1 MSTPTDTGEPEIGE
15 NSTLPVTINSISFIG
30 GRNTRRTFLD
40 RLFNP
45 LLSTNRDHPYTLAE
59 ALNKVSSTVTKLRRF
74 EIFHEPISTFIGRPD
89 PTNPT
94 STPSDIDIYIH
105 ARERG
110 RILVKSG
117 TDVGNVEGS
126 AYANVK
132 LRNLFGG
139 AESLD
144 LYASMG
150 TRTRSAYQ
158 AIFDTPI
165 LSDPDR
171 RVTVDA
177 LSSTTSKFWASHEEV
192 LNGGGIKYSWA
203 TDSGT
208 RHKLGYTG
216 VWRQITGLASNASP
230 IVRNDAG
237 DSVKSSITH
246 EWISDARNH
255 PFLPTSG
262 YLLKTVSE
270 IAGWGPLQGD
280 VAFWKSEMETSGALA
295 VPIPGVRGDSGVS
308 LTGSLRA
315 GFLCPLPVGFGSK
328 SEPSRLND
336 RFQLG
341 GPTDVRGFATSGLGP
356 HDGQDAVGGDIYA
369 AAATNLL
376 VPFPRVG
383 KDSPLRLQVFAN
395 AGRLLALKDRKGKGQ
410 VENNKDAQKD
420 FYGTLAQLGD
430 GVPSLSAGVGVVYAH
445 PVARFELNFGL
456 PLVVRKGE
464 VGRKGL
470 QFGVGISFM

>member
-1 MSTPTDTGEPEIGE
+1 MGELIGT
-15 NSTLPVTINSISFIG
+15 NSGLPVTINSINFIG
-30 GRNTRRTFLD
+30 GNHTRRSFLD
-40 RLFNP
+40 KIFDP
-45 LLSTNRDHPYTLAE
+45 LLSVNRDRPYTLSE
-59 ALNKVSSTVTKLRRF
+59 ALHQVSLAATRLQRF

-94 STPSDIDIYIH
+94 STPSDIDIYIN

-110 RILVKSG
+110 RLLVKSG

-139 AESLD
+139 AEALD

-165 LSDPDR
+165 LSDPDKR
-171 RVTVDA
+171 LSVDV
-177 LSSTTSKFWASHEEV
+177 LSSTTSKFWASHEEM
-192 LNGGGIKYSWA
+192 LKGGGIKYSWA
-203 TDSGT
+203 TPSGA
-208 RHKLGYTG
+208 RHKVGYTG

-230 IVRNDAG
+230 IVRGDAG
-237 DSVKSSITH
+237 DSVKSSVSH
-246 EWISDARNH
+246 EWVVDQRNH
-255 PFLPTSG
+255 PFLPTKG

-270 IAGWGPLQGD
+270 IAGFGPLQGD
-280 VAFWKSEMETSGALA
+280 VAFWKSEMETAGAISI
-295 VPIPGVRGDSGVS
+295 PIPGIEGDSGVS
-308 LTGSLRA
+308 LSSSFRA
-315 GFLCPLPVGFGSK
+315 GLLYPLPVGFSTMSK
-328 SEPSRLND
+328 PSRLND

-369 AAATNLL
+369 AASTNLL
-376 VPFPRVG
+376 LPFPRVS
-383 KDSPLRLQVFAN
+383 KDTPLRLQLFAN
-395 AGRLLALKDRKGKGQ
+395 AGRLLALKDSTGKGQ
-410 VENNKDAQKD
+410 PENSKDAQKD

-445 PVARFELNFGL
+445 PVARFELNFSL
-456 PLVVRKGE
+456 PLVVRRGE